1 MLSLSNH
8 HHHHHDQQSSSNR
21 AKAITGLFHLF
32 LGRPRFLLVIRM
44 YSYCTLCVC
53 VCVCVCVCELIAGYM
68 QYGVGP
74 IDNSLISTIFVV
86 PLLPRI
92 FPVTVHITWCSNRYD
107 DERAYRI
114 TLFHELYTVTGNGDS
129 SVIVVICGPEIGV
142 RFATCGGWVNI
153 QSSSGAHPNVKKVRT
168 VHPWDGQGPWCV
180 LVSFR
185 YIYRVLVR

>member
-1 MLSLSNH
+1 MISRAAVIGQRPSQACSIFSLV
-8 HHHHHDQQSSSNR
+8 DQGFFWSLECIHIVR
-21 AKAITGLFHLF
+21 
-32 LGRPRFLLVIRM
+32 
-44 YSYCTLCVC
+44 CVC
-53 VCVCVCVCELIAGYM
+53 VYVCVCELIAGYM

-129 SVIVVICGPEIGV
+129 SVIVVIRGPEIGV